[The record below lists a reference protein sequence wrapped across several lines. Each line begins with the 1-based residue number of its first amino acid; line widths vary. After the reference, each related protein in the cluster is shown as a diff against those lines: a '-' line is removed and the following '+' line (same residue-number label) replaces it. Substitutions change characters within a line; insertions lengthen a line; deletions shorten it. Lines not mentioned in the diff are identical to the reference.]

1 MCSPLGEHGIKY
13 ASAIVFPTKNMMA
26 SLGASSESS
35 LLGARPSLRDSLRQV
50 SVAELTPQFFPC
62 FVSELGIT
70 KLQLLPR
77 KNQWELAEWEA
88 EYASFSSHFP

>member
-1 MCSPLGEHGIKY
+1 MCSPLGERGIKY
-13 ASAIVFPTKNMMA
+13 ASATVFPTKNMMA
-26 SLGASSESS
+26 SLGASSELSQ
-35 LLGARPSLRDSLRQV
+35 LGARPSLCDSLRQV
-50 SVAELTPQFFPC
+50 SVAELTPQFFLC
-62 FVSELGIT
+62 FVRELGIT